1 MLEKK
6 GNQRQGLHFV
16 TLNVAG
22 WIDVFTNYE
31 YCDIVINSLNFCIQN
46 KNLVVYEY
54 VIMSNRILMIV
65 ESKKGHLS
73 KVLRDFRGHAA
84 RQIFKA
90 ISENPEEKRKEWMM
104 RQFQFFSNR
113 YQNDEEHHFWQF
125 GNNPV
130 ALNNSELLQQKA
142 AQVINTPVA
151 EKKVAK
157 PQYYIYSSACAK
169 QQVRLASWE

>member
-1 MLEKK
+1 MHEKK
-6 GNQRQGLHFV
+6 GNQQQGLHFV
-16 TLNVAG
+16 TLIVAG
-22 WIDVFTNYE
+22 WIDVFTKFE
-31 YCDIVINSLNFCIQN
+31 YCDIIINSLNHCIEN

-54 VIMSNRILMIV
+54 VIMPNRILMIV

-84 RQIFKA
+84 KQIFKS

-113 YQNDEEHHFWQF
+113 YQNDQEHHFWQF

-130 ALNNSELLQQKA
+130 ELKSSELLQEKA
-142 AQVINTPVA
+142 TQVINTPVA
-151 EKKVAK
+151 EKKVIK
-157 PQYYIYSSACAK
+157 PQHYLYSSAYPK
-169 QQVRLASWE
+169 QGVKLASWE